1 MTNDVTLRSGSR
13 FTGSNPTFTLE
24 ARTSGGPPTTS
35 TWTRDGVEI
44 TSGISLEV
52 DTDPQNSV
60 TSDNRDAYLNA
71 RYISTLVVTGV
82 SPGVYQY
89 SASNR
94 TMASPRT
101 DSFTI
106 EGIHCSHCRL
116 YNDRH
121 VCPKLNNKYAY
132 QDYMCIP
139 PWGGGGGGGGG
150 GACYPVL
157 FLSSRPQWSVCC
169 MGWCCS
175 SFSCLDYAMEC
186 GCDVLDKANG
196 LEVSS

>member
-1 MTNDVTLRSGSR
+1 MPQTFLAGSIVTNDVTLRSGSQ

-52 DTDPQNSV
+52 DTVPRNPETV
-60 TSDNRDAYLNA
+60 DNVDAYMNS

-94 TMASPRT
+94 AMATPIT
-101 DSFTI
+101 NSFII
-106 EGIHCSHCRL
+106 EGT
-116 YNDRH
+116 
-121 VCPKLNNKYAY
+121 
-132 QDYMCIP
+132 
-139 PWGGGGGGGGG
+139 
-150 GACYPVL
+150 
-157 FLSSRPQWSVCC
+157 
-169 MGWCCS
+169 
-175 SFSCLDYAMEC
+175 
-186 GCDVLDKANG
+186 
-196 LEVSS
+196 